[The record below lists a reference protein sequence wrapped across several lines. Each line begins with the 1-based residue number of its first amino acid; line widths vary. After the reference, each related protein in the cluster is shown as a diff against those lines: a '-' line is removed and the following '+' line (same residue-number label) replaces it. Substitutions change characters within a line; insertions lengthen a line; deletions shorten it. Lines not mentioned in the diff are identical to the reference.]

1 MITEKDK
8 VQMEAKGISQEQVET
23 QLAFF
28 RTGFPFLPIA
38 GAAVAGDGIVRLEE
52 DHIER
57 LIGIYDAYKKG
68 LSVVKFVPASGAA
81 SRMFKEM
88 YELVNDGKM
97 SASVENALAELPKF
111 AFYDELRQAL
121 PEGAD
126 GRMVVENIVEGA
138 LGYGKSPKALILF
151 HRYADGSRTAL
162 EEHLVEGAMYAASG
176 DGTAHIH
183 FTISPEH
190 ESDFCALVEK
200 VLPGYEKK
208 YGIKYDISYSQQ
220 KPKTDTVAVDTDNE
234 PFREADGSILFRP
247 GGHGA
252 LLENL
257 NDIDADIVYI
267 KTVDNVCPD
276 RMKPD
281 TVAYKKALA
290 GLLLELQGKCFEF
303 LKELESDPDEKMVK
317 EAVNFAQRELS
328 WKPGADFDRKTT
340 EEKAVALRELFHRP
354 IRVCGMVK
362 NEGEPG
368 GGPFWVT
375 NADGSLSLQIAE
387 SSQIAPEQKDLMRS
401 ATHFNPVDLV
411 CGVRDYKGRKFD
423 LTRYVDPQTGFI
435 STKSKDG
442 RELKAQEL
450 PGLWNG
456 AMAFWNTVFVE
467 VPISTFSPVKTVNDL
482 LRPQHQ

>member
-1 MITEKDK
+1 MINEKDK
-8 VQMEAKGISQEQVET
+8 VQMTAKGISQEQVEA

-28 RTGFPFLPIA
+28 RTGFPFLPIEK
-38 GAAVAGDGIVRLEE
+38 AAVAGEGITRLEA
-52 DHIER
+52 DQTER
-57 LIGIYDAYKKG
+57 LIKAYNDRRKG

-88 YELVNDGKM
+88 YEFVNEGRE
-97 SASVENALAELPKF
+97 SQPTREALNNLHKF
-111 AFYDELRQAL
+111 AFSETLKKSLPADADERTII
-121 PEGAD
+121 
-126 GRMVVENIVEGA
+126 ENIVEGT

-162 EEHLVEGAMYAASG
+162 EEHLVEGAMYAPSG
-176 DGTAHIH
+176 SGKVQIH

-190 ESDFCALVEK
+190 EEGFRKLVET
-200 VLPGYEKK
+200 VLPVYEKK
-208 YGIKYDISYSQQ
+208 FGIKYDISYSRQ
-220 KPKTDTVAVDTDNE
+220 KPKTDTIAVDMDNQ

-257 NDIDADIVYI
+257 NDIHADVVYI

-281 TVAYKKALA
+281 TVTYKKALA
-290 GLLLELQGKCFEF
+290 GLLLEVQGKCFDY
-303 LKELESDPDEKMVK
+303 LKKTEKGADDKTVR
-317 EAVNFAQRELS
+317 EIANFAVKELS
-328 WKPGADFDRKTT
+328 WKPGADFDGKTT
-340 EEKAVALRELFHRP
+340 EEKTVLLRGLLNRP

-368 GGPFWVT
+368 GGPFWVK

-387 SSQIAPEQKDLMRS
+387 SSQIAPEQNNLMNNS
-401 ATHFNPVDLV
+401 THFNPVDLV
-411 CGVRDYKGRKFD
+411 CGMKNYKGEKFD
-423 LTRYVDPQTGFI
+423 LKQYVDPQTGFI

-442 RELKAQEL
+442 RDLKAQEL

-456 AMAFWNTVFVE
+456 AMAFWNTIFVE
-467 VPISTFSPVKTVNDL
+467 VPISTFNPVKTVNDL